1 MDYLDIQPITF
12 GTLQEKKANAIAWQ
26 VNGLVRGATE
36 AIAECS
42 LIWIDINGNTSES
55 GMQFS
60 VNINNATLQSWG
72 ADDSVIDDVVLA
84 YSPLFI
90 KL

>member
-1 MDYLDIQPITF
+1 MDYLKIKPITF
-12 GTLQEKKANAIAWQ
+12 GDLQEKKANAIAWQ

-36 AIAECS
+36 ATADCG
-42 LIWIDINGNTSES
+42 LIWIDANGNTSES

-60 VNINNATLQSWG
+60 VNINNVTLQSWG
-72 ADDSVIDDVVLA
+72 ADDSVIDNVVLS